1 MKSDVIRSVL
11 HKTERLGGYIGRA
24 ATRELRLRYTSSVQA
39 AFNARLAALR
49 SGDVALD
56 LGANVGVYTAR
67 MAETGATVHAFE
79 PDPDTFARLVQRVG
93 HLSNVVLHQKA
104 VGAGDGRVQL
114 SRLRPNPRSRLD
126 PSLGSSVVF
135 QSGRMNAADRVE
147 VEQIG
152 FRKLLSGFA
161 GEVALVKMDI
171 EGAEVEI
178 LEDLV
183 ALGVKNTRFSSL
195 FVETHEWQE
204 PSLHRRVM
212 AIRAAL
218 DGISTPYFN
227 LYWH

>member
-1 MKSDVIRSVL
+1 
-11 HKTERLGGYIGRA
+11 
-24 ATRELRLRYTSSVQA
+24 
-39 AFNARLAALR
+39 
-49 SGDVALD
+49 
-56 LGANVGVYTAR
+56 
-67 MAETGATVHAFE
+67 
-79 PDPDTFARLVQRVG
+79 
-93 HLSNVVLHQKA
+93 
-104 VGAGDGRVQL
+104 
-114 SRLRPNPRSRLD
+114 
-126 PSLGSSVVF
+126 
-135 QSGRMNAADRVE
+135 MNAADRVE

-161 GEVALVKMDI
+161 GKVALVKMDI

-183 ALGVKNTRFSSL
+183 ASGVKNTRFSSL

-218 DGISTPYFN
+218 DGISNPYFN